1 MKNRPYI
8 PAPIQTDNIELP
20 KDILL
25 LSERIAENVHET
37 WAAARISEGWTWGAE
52 RNDALRH
59 HPCLVPYCELPE
71 SDKEY
76 DRKTAMETLRLILK
90 LGYSIK
96 KAE

>member
-8 PAPIQTDNIELP
+8 PAPIPTDNIELP

-52 RNDALRH
+52 RNDALGTT
-59 HPCLVPYCELPE
+59 PASSP
-71 SDKEY
+71 
-76 DRKTAMETLRLILK
+76 TASCRNQRRNMTGK
-90 LGYSIK
+90 QPWKPSGSF
-96 KAE
+96 